1 MFRTVIGQDQLIM
14 RKEMS
19 LVKAV
24 IHLRLVSSE
33 QLYFPGFMKIHL
45 VSLKSPH
52 KSNEYK
58 EVHKVGSKM

>member
-1 MFRTVIGQDQLIM
+1 M

-24 IHLRLVSSE
+24 IRLRLVSSE